1 MSGLAQPQPGHL
13 RFPIDINRMLKSYLR
28 ISFPYES
35 EMGRISGMITV
46 VGGTKGGS
54 GKSTVATNLTVMLAA
69 AGRDVLL
76 VDADDQETSTDF
88 TAMRNETRPGGAGY
102 TCVAVTGR
110 NVLTEVKRLA
120 DKYQEVVIDTGGRDT
135 ASQRAAL
142 AICDTYL
149 VPFAPRSFDVWTL
162 DKVADLIEEARSIN
176 PDLRALAF
184 INRADAQ
191 GKDNAEAAEFKPASR
206 RWSSSRLLSSI
217 GRPSPTP
224 PRKGW
229 PLWSFVA

>member
-1 MSGLAQPQPGHL
+1 
-13 RFPIDINRMLKSYLR
+13 
-28 ISFPYES
+28 
-35 EMGRISGMITV
+35 MITV

-162 DKVADLIEEARSIN
+162 DKVAELIEEARSIN

-184 INRADAQ
+184 ITLRVRTTPRRPS
-191 GKDNAEAAEFKPASR
+191 FLLASR
-206 RWSSSRLLSSI
+206 RWSSSLLLWAI
-217 GRPSPTP
+217 GRLSPTP

-229 PLWSFVA
+229 PLWSCARMTRKPMRRWGNCLDIFSISKRYPS

>member
-1 MSGLAQPQPGHL
+1 
-13 RFPIDINRMLKSYLR
+13 
-28 ISFPYES
+28 
-35 EMGRISGMITV
+35 MITV

-162 DKVADLIEEARSIN
+162 DKVAELVEEARSIN

-191 GKDNAEAAEFKPASR
+191 GKDNAEAAEFLASKPALEFITTALGNRKAFANAASQG
-206 RWSSSRLLSSI
+206 LAVVEL
-217 GRPSPTP
+217 RPHDAKANEEVGKLFGYLFDIKKISKL
-224 PRKGW
+224 RG
-229 PLWSFVA
+229 A